1 MTAKRKTKAP
11 GSVADFGP
19 ISRQGKAAKAAK
31 LGHAACP
38 YEKGTDLAD
47 AWLEGYGPDAKGE

>member
-31 LGHAACP
+31 LGRAACP

-47 AWLEGYGPDAKGE
+47 AWL